1 MSGRTANGHAWISTA
16 VGQVVAGQEMGN
28 SSERNQ
34 PRRNSDVH
42 EHAWEVAKVVN
53 ALLETEKPG
62 LFARCFIGTMLKT
75 QPRPVTAVAN
85 LCLFSTG
92 PAVPRQRRGTI
103 EDRA

>member
-1 MSGRTANGHAWISTA
+1 MGMHGYPRLWDRSL
-16 VGQVVAGQEMGN
+16 AGQKKRD

-42 EHAWEVAKVVN
+42 EHAWEVAKVAN

-62 LFARCFIGTMLKT
+62 LFARCVIGTMLKT

-85 LCLFSTG
+85 LCLFSSG
-92 PAVPRQRRGTI
+92 PAVLRQRRGTI